1 MSSAP
6 EGKEFH
12 VKRALGFV
20 ALGAALVLA
29 GAVNAQQKA
38 PKKAIYTITTKDVS
52 VGLSANSSIPQML
65 GYWKAEG
72 LDLEVTTLEGSTAGV
87 QQLAAGNI
95 QFATVGPETALI
107 SREKGVKIRAFY
119 AISRV
124 TIFRVVVLQASPL
137 HSVADLRGKTIGV
150 SALTSGAVPV
160 ARALLASGGVDPDR
174 DVQWLAVGVGA
185 PTAVALTQ
193 KSVDAMALWSDFQ
206 AGLENRGLQFRE
218 ITAPFMKDLL
228 GQVVVARDDFLAEHP
243 DVAVAF
249 ARGLAKATLF
259 GLTNPEAAV
268 RIHWKVYPQTRLQ
281 GADEARALK
290 DSIHVFNARFETQR
304 VDNREDKRWGAA
316 SPAQWARL
324 KALYREQ
331 NLIQGTVDVNEVFT
345 NQLID
350 EINRFDAQ
358 AVIRQAKEY
367 RGGTQ

>member
-1 MSSAP
+1 
-6 EGKEFH
+6 
-12 VKRALGFV
+12 VKRALGFLV
-20 ALGAALVLA
+20 LGAVLVLA
-29 GAVNAQQKA
+29 GAVTARHVTAQQKA
-38 PKKAIYTITTKDVS
+38 PKKAIYTITTKDIS
-52 VGLSANSSIPQML
+52 VGLSANSSIPQTL

-72 LDLEVTTLEGSTAGV
+72 LDLEITTLEGSTAGI

-107 SREKGVKIRAFY
+107 AREKGVKIKSFY

-124 TIFRVVVLQASPL
+124 TIFRVVVPQASSL
-137 HSVADLRGKTIGV
+137 QSVADLRGKTIGV
-150 SALTSGAVPV
+150 SAMTSGAVPV
-160 ARALLASGGVDPDR
+160 ARALVASGGMDPDK
-174 DVQWLAVGVGA
+174 DVKWLAVGVGA
-185 PTAVALTQ
+185 PAAVAITQ
-193 KSVDAMALWSDFQ
+193 KSVDAMALWGDFQ

-268 RIHWKVYPQTRLQ
+268 RIHWKQYPQTRLQ
-281 GADEARALK
+281 GADEPVAL
-290 DSIHVFNARFETQR
+290 SNALRIFNARFETQR
-304 VDNREDKRWGAA
+304 VDNREDPRWGAS

-324 KALYREQ
+324 DALYREQ
-331 NLIQGTVDVNEVFT
+331 RLIQGAVDVKDVFT

-350 EINRFDAQ
+350 EINRFDQQ

-367 RGGTQ
+367 R

>member
-1 MSSAP
+1 V
-6 EGKEFH
+6 GKGGIH

-20 ALGAALVLA
+20 VLGAALVLV
-29 GAVNAQQKA
+29 GAATAQRKT
-38 PKKAIYTITTKDVS
+38 PIKVVYTITTKAVS

-65 GYWKAEG
+65 GYWKGEG

-107 SREKGVKIRAFY
+107 AREKGVKIRSFY

-124 TIFRVVVLQASPL
+124 TIFRVVVPEGSPIQ
-137 HSVADLRGKTIGV
+137 SVAELRGKTIGV

-160 ARALLASGGVDPDR
+160 ARALLASGGVNPDKE
-174 DVQWLAVGVGA
+174 VNWLAVGVGA
-185 PTAVALTQ
+185 PAAVAITQ
-193 KSVDAMALWSDFQ
+193 KSVDAMALWGDFQ

-228 GQVVVARDDFLAEHP
+228 GQVVVARDDFLAEHS

-249 ARGLAKATLF
+249 GRGLAKATLF

-268 RIHWKVYPQTRLQ
+268 RIHWKVYPETRAQ
-281 GADEARALK
+281 GVDEARALK

-304 VDNREDKRWGAA
+304 VDNREDKRWGAS
-316 SPAQWARL
+316 SPAQWVRL
-324 KALYREQ
+324 KSLYREQ
-331 NLIQGTVDVNEVFT
+331 SLIQGTVDVNDVFT

-350 EINRFDAQ
+350 EINSFDQQ

-367 RGGTQ
+367 R